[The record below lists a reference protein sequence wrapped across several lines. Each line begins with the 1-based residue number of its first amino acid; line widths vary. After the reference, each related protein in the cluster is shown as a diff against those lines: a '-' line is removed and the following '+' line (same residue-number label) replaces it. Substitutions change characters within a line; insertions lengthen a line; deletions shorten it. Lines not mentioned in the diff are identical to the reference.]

1 MKKIKSI
8 RVANNQTELDK
19 IVDFVE
25 TTGGEWSFNARLS
38 GEINLMLEEL
48 FINTV
53 SYGYPDQSEGS
64 VEIKLSVSDGELAIE
79 FSDDG
84 EEFDPLS
91 IAAADTGL
99 DIMHRKIGGLGM
111 HLIRQISDSVEYK
124 RNGNFNTLIIR
135 KKIN

>member
-1 MKKIKSI
+1 MEKVKSI
-8 RVANNQTELDK
+8 RVANNQAELDK
-19 IVDFVE
+19 IVEFVE
-25 TTGGEWSFNARLS
+25 ATGIEWNFNAKLS

-48 FINTV
+48 FVNTV

-64 VEIKLSVSDGELAIE
+64 VEIKLSAGGGELAIE

-84 EEFDPLS
+84 EEFNPLS
-91 IAAADTGL
+91 IAAADTEL